1 MAYTQS
7 ANPFSRR
14 KGKEKREA
22 KKQLKSLYKQGYS
35 DITRTTQADGSV
47 SYSGAGEKGPE
58 QKLDRRS
65 RKNIRQEARGDKMT
79 NDMNIDQKGHRT
91 TEVKELGV
99 NRMSS
104 SPLHQ
109 DEYTWDDEVEDP
121 RTGEL
126 RDLGYQITPKGE
138 YYDVDEGAYDVNQAQ
153 DVEAT
158 LSQENQMPDEDWIK
172 LQETDPE
179 LVKYR
184 RDLKS
189 NLLNTRGRNEDDPR
203 IIPPPI
209 TIPTEGPVE
218 IPTDNPDIITPITS
232 GGPTPTSDQITIG
245 SNRRVKNEKVP
256 VTTSKDVER
265 RRPGMQKVCTNWEWV
280 ERGSGQGERRSD
292 AGPRPTVT
300 KTKTKTRM
308 RRI

>member
-1 MAYTQS
+1 MAYIQG

-14 KGKEKREA
+14 KGKAKREA

-47 SYSGAGEKGPE
+47 SYAGAGEKGPE

-65 RKNIRQEARGDKMT
+65 RRNIRQEARGDKMT
-79 NDMNIDQKGHRT
+79 NDMNIDQKGPKT

-109 DEYTWDDEVEDP
+109 DQYDWEVESGDP
-121 RTGEL
+121 RTGGQL
-126 RDLGYQITPKGE
+126 ANPDDYVW
-138 YYDVDEGAYDVNQAQ
+138 DVDEFGNETREKLDDGRIKVQQSRNISGTHTGEKDDDWWGGLSEEQKQVYRDRQSGTDTRTRYVDPVTPVN
-153 DVEAT
+153 EIPPSKIT
-158 LSQENQMPDEDWIK
+158 T
-172 LQETDPE
+172 TDI
-179 LVKYR
+179 
-184 RDLKS
+184 
-189 NLLNTRGRNEDDPR
+189 GDPIP
-203 IIPPPI
+203 IIPPPVI
-209 TIPTEGPVE
+209 GEPSGVE
-218 IPTDNPDIITPITS
+218 EP
-232 GGPTPTSDQITIG
+232 ITIG
-245 SNRRVKNEKVP
+245 SNQRVKNEKVP
-256 VTTSKDVER
+256 VTTTKDVER
-265 RRPGMQKVCTNWEWV
+265 RKPGMQKVCTNWEWV
-280 ERGSGQGERRSD
+280 ERGSGQGESRSD

>member
-1 MAYTQS
+1 MAYIQS

-14 KGKEKREA
+14 KGKAKREA
-22 KKQLKSLYKQGYS
+22 KRQLKSLYKQGYS

-47 SYSGAGEKGPE
+47 SYAGAGEKGPE

-65 RKNIRQEARGDKMT
+65 RRNIREEARGDKMT

-91 TEVKELGV
+91 TEIERLGV

-104 SPLHQ
+104 SPLHN
-109 DEYTWDDEVEDP
+109 DEEWEYTQEDP
-121 RTGEL
+121 RTAEL
-126 RDLGYQITPKGE
+126 RALGYQINPQGD
-138 YYDVDEGAYDVNQAQ
+138 YYDVDEGDYDFNQAQ

-158 LSQENQMPDEDWIK
+158 LSKDQMMSDEDWIR

-179 LVKYR
+179 LVQYR
-184 RDLKS
+184 RDLKD
-189 NLLNTRGRNEDDPR
+189 NLLNTRGRNED
-203 IIPPPI
+203 IPPPPVPEPEPEPEPEPQPDPQPDPEPDPQP
-209 TIPTEGPVE
+209 IP
-218 IPTDNPDIITPITS
+218 IPDSVQEP
-232 GGPTPTSDQITIG
+232 ITIG
-245 SNRRVKNEKVP
+245 SNTRVINEKVP
-256 VTTSKDVER
+256 VTTTREVER
-265 RRPGMQKVCTNWEWV
+265 RKPGMQKVCTNWEWV